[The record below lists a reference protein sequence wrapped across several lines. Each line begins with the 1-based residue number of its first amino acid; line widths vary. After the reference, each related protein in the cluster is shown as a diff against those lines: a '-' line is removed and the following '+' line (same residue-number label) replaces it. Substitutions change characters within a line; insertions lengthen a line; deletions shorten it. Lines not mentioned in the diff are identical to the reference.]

1 MPTHSR
7 FRLLGLL
14 VLVSPA
20 ALSLGCTGE
29 LSGSGAG
36 QAPPGAMRGELVSYV
51 ATRDDGTSDEY
62 YVLRRG
68 DDEVRLAFD
77 ADPDLTSGETVDV
90 WASREGDRLRVK
102 RFEVVRPAIEPIEQP
117 LLNAPPYQPR
127 SFVMAIVNVGG
138 TPATP
143 LTMDAARTKLFGLG
157 AMSQPSIR
165 QYYVEASYGR
175 QDIAGDVA
183 GPFDYPT
190 TTCAT
195 SAMATALRSMIP
207 GTYNH
212 YLWYMQPRIPS
223 CGFSGL
229 ASGGSPTRPARDT
242 WYNASSGCV
251 VLMQEP
257 GHNFGM
263 RHSSFMKCPGAPFA
277 DTPEGTCMHNEY
289 GDRYD
294 PMGGG
299 CRHMNSYQK
308 TYQGWLDKCNMIDV
322 GADGTFTL
330 LPLEL
335 PCDGIQSLA
344 IKMPKT
350 RPFSHSGGGGS
361 AATDMLDRYIVE
373 LRAPIGI
380 DKGLGPIVQIRV
392 GGDISERNRRGL
404 HTWFLDMNPSTTTL
418 DGLAPGATFADPTGF
433 PKITVVSVDG
443 TKASVKVEFEGGGSG
458 APTCIDGTAFTGS
471 GPGPES
477 CAAAPAVPS
486 GAPPV
491 LPDGGAVNMPPPS
504 RDGGGTP
511 TMRLDARPADAG
523 SSMPTGGAGGSG
535 QSTGGASGGQGTG
548 GVSGTMGKTPDAA
561 SPGSV
566 GTGGSGG
573 SSGPVVDNPPGVGV
587 KGGCGCFLGG
597 QDRPAPLALMLMAL
611 LLWRRRRR

>member
-1 MPTHSR
+1 MSTPSR
-7 FRLLGLL
+7 FHVPLIGLVLGLPSTAI
-14 VLVSPA
+14 V
-20 ALSLGCTGE
+20 GCTGE
-29 LSGSGAG
+29 LAG
-36 QAPPGAMRGELVSYV
+36 PGTQEAPPGALRGELVSYV
-51 ATRDDGTSDEY
+51 ATRDDGTSDDY

-68 DDEVRLAFD
+68 DDELRLVFD
-77 ADPDLTSGETVDV
+77 GQPDLPSGETVDV
-90 WASREGDRLRVK
+90 WGSRDGDRLRVR
-102 RFEVVRPAIEPIEQP
+102 RFELVPAIQPITQP
-117 LLNAPPYQPR
+117 LLNAPPFAPR
-127 SFVMAIVNVGG
+127 SFVMAIVHVGG
-138 TPATP
+138 MATNP
-143 LTMDAARTKLFGLG
+143 LSLDVARQKLFGLTG
-157 AMSQPSIR
+157 GTQPSVR

-183 GPFDYPT
+183 GPFDFPT
-190 TTCAT
+190 TTCNT
-195 SAMATALRSMIP
+195 SAMATALRPMIP

-212 YLWYMQPRIPS
+212 YLWYMEPRIAS

-277 DTPEGTCMHNEY
+277 DTPNGTCTHNEY

-350 RPFSHSGGGGS
+350 RPFDHSGGGGS
-361 AATDMLDRYIVE
+361 PMTDMLDRYIVE

-380 DKGLGPIVQIRV
+380 DKGLGPVVQIRV

-404 HTWFLDMNPSTTTL
+404 HTWFLDMDPTTNTL
-418 DGLAPGATFADPTGF
+418 DGLPPGMTFADPTGF
-433 PKITVVSVDG
+433 PKITVVAVDG
-443 TKASVKVEFEGGGSG
+443 TKATVKVEFEGGGSG
-458 APTCIDGTAFTGS
+458 APTCIDGTNFTGS

-486 GAPPV
+486 GAPPAI
-491 LPDGGAVNMPPPS
+491 PDGGAMPMPTNRDAGATKLDTRMMADSGSNPEPP
-504 RDGGGTP
+504 GGT
-511 TMRLDARPADAG
+511 
-523 SSMPTGGAGGSG
+523 GGSG
-535 QSTGGASGGQGTG
+535 GSTGGSSGNEGTG
-548 GVSGTMGKTPDAA
+548 GKAAVPDAA

-566 GTGGSGG
+566 GETGGAGG
-573 SSGPVVDNPPGVGV
+573 METKGAGV
-587 KGGCGCFLGG
+587 KGGCGCFVGG
-597 QDRPAPLALMLMAL
+597 TERPAPLALMLLAL
-611 LLWRRRRR
+611 IVWRRRKRR